1 MELNTKIYEIEEK
14 TAKNGRRYHRVKTE
28 DGWLSVFEKDI
39 IEELRDYVGGMC
51 NIAVAER
58 GDFKNII
65 GIVSDSVNMPPT
77 TESKPKPKT
86 ESMPLISKQADKGT
100 SFYVSYAKDIFI
112 AMLDKPEIDTITKET
127 ANEFMAD
134 AIDLVKQAKASFS

>member
-1 MELNTKIYEIEEK
+1 MEINTKIYEIEEK
-14 TAKNGRRYHRVKTE
+14 TAKNGRRYHRVKTD

-51 NIAVAER
+51 NIAIAER

-77 TESKPKPKT
+77 TESRPKPKI
-86 ESMPLISKQADKGT
+86 EPLIAFEKPADKGT

-112 AMLDKPEIDTITKET
+112 ALAGLT
-127 ANEFMAD
+127 ANQDVANHNLIMVQ
-134 AIDLVKQAKASFS
+134 AIELVKQAKDSFS

>member
-1 MELNTKIYEIEEK
+1 MEINTKIYEIEEK
-14 TAKNGRRYHRVKTE
+14 TAKNGRRYHRVKTD

-39 IEELRDYVGGMC
+39 VDDLRDYVGGIC
-51 NIAVAER
+51 NIAIAER

-65 GIVSDSVNMPPT
+65 GIVEDSVNMPPT
-77 TESKPKPKT
+77 TESKPKPKI
-86 ESMPLISKQADKGT
+86 EVVEKQANQGT
-100 SFYVSYAKDIFI
+100 SFYTSYAKDIFI